1 MATKKQKEASRRNVK
16 KAQEKWTGMSS
27 RQRSR
32 AQPEGRQRAKP
43 GKGGGDYYHIE
54 VRPSSEFQT
63 FRTHDV
69 GKAGGVQRVSGQRSS
84 GSWSTQKWLISKSM
98 AHVEGGHLVAD
109 VDDARSVLDKLASQP
124 EHIRGDR
131 FKAKPRRNVP
141 EKDKPTAAQK
151 RARTENIKK
160 AQAARRKG

>member
-1 MATKKQKEASRRNVK
+1 
-16 KAQEKWTGMSS
+16 
-27 RQRSR
+27 
-32 AQPEGRQRAKP
+32 
-43 GKGGGDYYHIE
+43 
-54 VRPSSEFQT
+54 
-63 FRTHDV
+63 
-69 GKAGGVQRVSGQRSS
+69 VSGQRSS